1 MLGGYRLTSEAA
13 SDLKGILDY
22 TLDRWGAEQADKYV
36 LQVER
41 CLHDLVSGRRSGK
54 PFGDSLAE
62 IQVFRCEHHYIFYS
76 IQDDLVA
83 VVAILHE
90 AMDLLVRLRERME

>member
-1 MLGGYRLTSEAA
+1 MLAGYRLTSEAA
-13 SDLKGILDY
+13 SDIKGILDY

-36 LQVER
+36 LQIEQ
-41 CLHDLVSGRRSGK
+41 CLHGLVSGQRSGK
-54 PFGDSLAE
+54 QFGDALPE

-76 IQDDLVA
+76 IQDDLLA

-90 AMDLLVRLRERME
+90 AMDLLARLRERME

>member
-1 MLGGYRLTSEAA
+1 MLAGYRLTSEAA
-13 SDLKGILDY
+13 SDIKGILDY

-36 LQVER
+36 LQIEQ
-41 CLHDLVSGRRSGK
+41 CLHDLVSGRRSGR

-62 IQVFRCEHHYIFYS
+62 IQVFHCEHHYIFYAT
-76 IQDDLVA
+76 QDDLLA

-90 AMDLLVRLRERME
+90 AMDLLARLRERME